1 MGIKGTQRKTFSF
14 YDRHITNPTNIF
26 SFRGIVEGKKKKII
40 TGMGQRKKKKNENFS
55 RDKRGKKKSDVLI

>member
-26 SFRGIVEGKKKKII
+26 SFLFVVVEGKKKKKII
-40 TGMGQRKKKKNENFS
+40 TGMGQRKKKKMKIFPG
-55 RDKRGKKKSDVLI
+55 KRGKKKAML

>member
-26 SFRGIVEGKKKKII
+26 SFRGIVEGKKKKKII
-40 TGMGQRKKKKNENFS
+40 TGMGQRKKKKKMKIFPGI
-55 RDKRGKKKSDVLI
+55 RGEKKKAMF